1 MNRDDEEDKTNKKK
15 SQSRSRTRES
25 SGSSD
30 PDFETSA
37 AVGGRRGGYATRRTR
52 QVESDPPPHD
62 LSRILPRDPPDC
74 LRRGTKRKSQS
85 SPRLLCFDPAPE
97 DTGGGPVPVAAG
109 GASTSA
115 GGASTSAGGAS
126 NSAGGASTSAG
137 GASTSSGGPSTA
149 AGGPSTSAASGGRD
163 SATPN
168 VAAGGSR
175 EGLDLPVLGS
185 RVSTPT
191 AGPSLGQLYKI
202 RLAVAAASRS
212 AGASRP
218 AGGSVDVSS
227 VSSVVSTPEGSA
239 SAPWADTE
247 TDSQPPR
254 LGSPEAS
261 TPAASSASASPT
273 FGPPLLCPVVERL
286 PEALAAAARPEASR
300 PQPPRPASQRRKR
313 PPARRSRSTS
323 TTRRPP
329 SSPLTAGPRSAFAS
343 VSAEPAEASR
353 ASSVSG
359 VSNVFGASSVSEAST
374 QAVAETHATGLGL
387 LCQAAEAAEAMAAAA
402 QTFTAAAEVSAS
414 AANAARSEPQSRAGG
429 RMASATSS
437 LGTAAVTSSSGI
449 ATAIATPPSGPVT
462 APSAGLAEET
472 SAGPTT
478 ETSAGLAR
486 TSSAGLAS
494 TSSASRAT
502 TSSGVPGTPERI
514 AAGGDGRSPGPSPR
528 QGTPLKLYRVG
539 AKTADGSCCW
549 TTVSPH
555 KDSARASGTAASAG
569 PSGVRFN
576 LEKSESGAARRSAS
590 AEGPSST
597 GRPRGPE
604 RTPEKPAER
613 RRPSRSP
620 RQNSR
625 SPRRKP
631 KSPRQSPRSYRQDS
645 RSPRRDSRMTGR
657 ESARR
662 SPRKS
667 RSSKSPHQS
676 RDDVSE
682 ETMAQAEDSVQGA
695 AALQQ
700 EAGSSHA
707 VLRNL
712 MEQPRSY
719 GHRSVEL
726 PRPAEPLPQETLQN
740 VPAYQQAAGRP
751 HETADDLPGVAERL
765 DAEIHQ
771 QPRAECHGQG
781 LSGPHGAELPHSTEL
796 VHHGTGQLH
805 HDSERLHYDSGRL
818 HYGTERPHHVPEQL
832 HQDTQQLHHDMEA
845 AHPGADERRHGLS
858 HSHHDTER
866 SYRATEIPH
875 DAAATHYQTGSLPL
889 DTREVHHDSETLR
902 PGIARPGRGEEALRL
917 EVQELHVGTEYHY
930 QNFEKQQNVEC
941 GHDQEWQQT
950 AAEAVHQGDADPR
963 ELDSLLQETI
973 NFHEGQESIG
983 MAGHHQSIAGSSH
996 SDVKPI
1002 DIGYENDRLEAAS
1015 FARSR
1020 DIPQHHAQHAAAQVP
1035 QRQHV
1040 PGSAH
1045 QDEEGPYPSPWG
1057 SYQTP
1062 EYHAQG
1068 PDALQDRCEHPNQE
1082 QETHQQVKSPHRDTE
1097 GAHRN
1102 TDDLSMK
1109 SVSPPPAVEAPLVHE
1124 DGAMQ
1129 GAEDLSKKSAGEE
1142 EDVLEE
1148 ARTGLHYRKKRASN
1162 LSADSSMNASTE
1174 HPMQEVRPAMV
1185 RTTGTKTIHVVRV
1198 STEEQDPSP
1207 PPLGPRQIPQLISSH
1222 THSSVSPMQTK
1233 QPAALHPQT
1242 QSASSVGELSQSC
1255 VRQPVI
1261 QHSHKNTNSP
1271 AFEPGQRWGN
1281 EAIYPEVE
1289 LRGSLEEPKSSEQC
1303 TTSCTRGL
1311 TSPLSSDSHLHAPED
1326 PAQGSSPCSDPVAIP
1341 ETITVE
1347 PAQTYERLAS
1357 FRAEQLT
1364 VSRVSAEACVEDD
1377 KPPVKE
1383 ITLSAEQ
1390 KVTQAEDTKT
1400 ILLKGSSTTQEHKVD
1415 TPLGNRENA
1424 PPLIKE
1430 TSLPCE
1436 NANSPVRAREP
1447 VWQVVKEA
1455 EKHSIQ
1461 KNVKHEASRDKEA
1474 ATMSGNQVSS
1484 AGTEVSRGAVAKR
1497 KVQSLAQ
1504 RMIESTEETQRV
1516 RSQVVHPYNNE
1527 RAEARPRPPADQ
1539 QVAAPQQPNT
1549 SFPAVLLPPDPM
1561 VMASQS
1567 PSVHAAQLSDLYLQ
1581 WYMAQQAMY
1590 LSERSE
1596 LQASQYLQR
1605 NGQPSVQAPPALR
1618 PPFPQH
1624 PVLPSFPPPATQQPM
1639 LPTAREASSQTPWYQ
1654 NLTLFQNPSP
1664 QLFQHSASP
1673 VPQNLGPPAYQ
1684 PLGQPAAQY
1693 LNMSLPQY
1701 QGWPP
1706 QLAQPAVFYPNMAP
1720 NVGMLLPQNQGVPY
1734 PGAIL
1739 PVSQHLAVPM
1749 HVPMARHPA
1758 VPDAPSTRSWFSYPA
1773 LDLPQP
1779 AVQKCAQGQSQQ
1791 VGTGAR
1797 RKDQSA
1803 LNSSQQLCSGSTKR
1817 SQRSQVSPAP
1827 SLASA
1832 SSVTSSSTSQGSPL
1846 TIFQELPKGC
1856 RSKKSCA
1863 PKEAKRRRLPK
1874 KDKEETTYGKPL
1886 PALRS
1891 VDGNSRSPLSGSS
1904 EKALHTLEATG
1915 TRMTDQF
1922 SNDAGPPETRA
1933 SATSQSILRPRL
1945 SYQPFR
1951 PVNASVQA
1959 PSLDLPV
1966 LRTSAPRQHSP
1977 KASVHRTSRARK
1989 SVSADGSIASSHSQT
2004 VEMLG
2009 MARAGGDPSL
2019 GELTEMSRFI
2029 QQEQHGEPLAGQ
2041 LPQNI
2046 FQNPTG
2052 PFVGTPSAPPVSQ
2065 TPQFWIPPPAQWP
2078 ALNPAEQS
2086 TQHQPAK
2093 WPWGY

>member
-1 MNRDDEEDKTNKKK
+1 MNKDDEEDKTNKK

-97 DTGGGPVPVAAG
+97 DSGGGLAPAAAG
-109 GASTSA
+109 RAFTSAGGASISAGRASTSA
-115 GGASTSAGGAS
+115 GGASTSAGR
-126 NSAGGASTSAG
+126 ASTSAG
-137 GASTSSGGPSTA
+137 GASTSTGRASTSSGGPSTA
-149 AGGPSTSAASGGRD
+149 PGGPSTSAAAGARD

-175 EGLDLPVLGS
+175 DGLDLSMLGS

-218 AGGSVDVSS
+218 ASGSVDVSS

-343 VSAEPAEASR
+343 VSAEPAAASR

-359 VSNVFGASSVSEAST
+359 ASNVSGASS
-374 QAVAETHATGLGL
+374 QAVAETHTTGLGL

-402 QTFTAAAEVSAS
+402 QTFTAAAEVSAA

-429 RMASATSS
+429 RIALATSS
-437 LGTAAVTSSSGI
+437 FGTAAVTTFSSGI
-449 ATAIATPPSGPVT
+449 ATAIATSSASPVT
-462 APSAGLAEET
+462 APSAGPTDET

-486 TSSAGLAS
+486 SSSAGLAS
-494 TSSASRAT
+494 TSSA
-502 TSSGVPGTPERI
+502 VPGTPERI
-514 AAGGDGRSPGPSPR
+514 AGGGDGRSPGPSSR

-549 TTVSPH
+549 TTISPH
-555 KDSARASGTAASAG
+555 KDSGRASGTAASAG
-569 PSGVRFN
+569 PSGVKFN

-590 AEGPSST
+590 AEGPSSAST

-604 RTPEKPAER
+604 RTPEKPSER

-625 SPRRKP
+625 SLRRKP

-645 RSPRRDSRMTGR
+645 RSPRRDSRTTGR

-667 RSSKSPHQS
+667 RSSKSPHQY
-676 RDDVSE
+676 RDGVSE

-726 PRPAEPLPQETLQN
+726 PRPAEPLTQETLQN

-751 HETADDLPGVAERL
+751 HETTGDLPGVAERL
-765 DAEIHQ
+765 NAEIHQ
-771 QPRAECHGQG
+771 QPRAECHDQG
-781 LSGPHGAELPHSTEL
+781 PAGPQGTEQLHQGTEL
-796 VHHGTGQLH
+796 VHHGTEQPRHTTEQLHHATERLYYGTERLHHGTELLRHGAEQLH
-805 HDSERLHYDSGRL
+805 HDSERPHHDSERL
-818 HYGTERPHHVPEQL
+818 RHGAERPHYVPEQL
-832 HQDTQQLHHDMEA
+832 HQDTQQLHHDMET
-845 AHPGADERRHGLS
+845 AHPGADERRHGPS

-875 DAAATHYQTGSLPL
+875 DAAAAHYQTGSLPL
-889 DTREVHHDSETLR
+889 DTREVHYDSETLR

-917 EVQELHVGTEYHY
+917 EVEELHVGTEYHY

-963 ELDSLLQETI
+963 ELDSLLQETR

-983 MAGHHQSIAGSSH
+983 MARHHQSIAGSSH

-1002 DIGYENDRLEAAS
+1002 DIGYANDRLEAAS

-1035 QRQHV
+1035 QRQPV
-1040 PGSAH
+1040 PGSAY
-1045 QDEEGPYPSPWG
+1045 QGEEGPYPSPWG

-1062 EYHAQG
+1062 DYHAQG

-1109 SVSPPPAVEAPLVHE
+1109 SASPPPAVEGPLVHE

-1129 GAEDLSKKSAGEE
+1129 GAEDPSKKSAGGE

-1174 HPMQEVRPAMV
+1174 HPVPEVRPAM
-1185 RTTGTKTIHVVRV
+1185 GA
-1198 STEEQDPSP
+1198 
-1207 PPLGPRQIPQLISSH
+1207 G
-1222 THSSVSPMQTK
+1222 
-1233 QPAALHPQT
+1233 
-1242 QSASSVGELSQSC
+1242 G
-1255 VRQPVI
+1255 
-1261 QHSHKNTNSP
+1261 
-1271 AFEPGQRWGN
+1271 
-1281 EAIYPEVE
+1281 
-1289 LRGSLEEPKSSEQC
+1289 
-1303 TTSCTRGL
+1303 
-1311 TSPLSSDSHLHAPED
+1311 SSDNNGRA
-1326 PAQGSSPCSDPVAIP
+1326 AGNRNGSSPTCSNCGM
-1341 ETITVE
+1341 T
-1347 PAQTYERLAS
+1347 
-1357 FRAEQLT
+1357 F
-1364 VSRVSAEACVEDD
+1364 
-1377 KPPVKE
+1377 
-1383 ITLSAEQ
+1383 
-1390 KVTQAEDTKT
+1390 
-1400 ILLKGSSTTQEHKVD
+1400 H
-1415 TPLGNRENA
+1415 
-1424 PPLIKE
+1424 
-1430 TSLPCE
+1430 
-1436 NANSPVRAREP
+1436 
-1447 VWQVVKEA
+1447 
-1455 EKHSIQ
+1455 
-1461 KNVKHEASRDKEA
+1461 
-1474 ATMSGNQVSS
+1474 S
-1484 AGTEVSRGAVAKR
+1484 AG
-1497 KVQSLAQ
+1497 
-1504 RMIESTEETQRV
+1504 
-1516 RSQVVHPYNNE
+1516 E
-1527 RAEARPRPPADQ
+1527 RIA
-1539 QVAAPQQPNT
+1539 
-1549 SFPAVLLPPDPM
+1549 
-1561 VMASQS
+1561 
-1567 PSVHAAQLSDLYLQ
+1567 H
-1581 WYMAQQAMY
+1581 
-1590 LSERSE
+1590 
-1596 LQASQYLQR
+1596 
-1605 NGQPSVQAPPALR
+1605 
-1618 PPFPQH
+1618 
-1624 PVLPSFPPPATQQPM
+1624 
-1639 LPTAREASSQTPWYQ
+1639 
-1654 NLTLFQNPSP
+1654 
-1664 QLFQHSASP
+1664 
-1673 VPQNLGPPAYQ
+1673 
-1684 PLGQPAAQY
+1684 
-1693 LNMSLPQY
+1693 
-1701 QGWPP
+1701 
-1706 QLAQPAVFYPNMAP
+1706 
-1720 NVGMLLPQNQGVPY
+1720 
-1734 PGAIL
+1734 
-1739 PVSQHLAVPM
+1739 
-1749 HVPMARHPA
+1749 
-1758 VPDAPSTRSWFSYPA
+1758 
-1773 LDLPQP
+1773 
-1779 AVQKCAQGQSQQ
+1779 
-1791 VGTGAR
+1791 
-1797 RKDQSA
+1797 
-1803 LNSSQQLCSGSTKR
+1803 KR
-1817 SQRSQVSPAP
+1817 SA
-1827 SLASA
+1827 A
-1832 SSVTSSSTSQGSPL
+1832 
-1846 TIFQELPKGC
+1846 C
-1856 RSKKSCA
+1856 
-1863 PKEAKRRRLPK
+1863 
-1874 KDKEETTYGKPL
+1874 
-1886 PALRS
+1886 LR
-1891 VDGNSRSPLSGSS
+1891 V
-1904 EKALHTLEATG
+1904 
-1915 TRMTDQF
+1915 
-1922 SNDAGPPETRA
+1922 
-1933 SATSQSILRPRL
+1933 
-1945 SYQPFR
+1945 
-1951 PVNASVQA
+1951 
-1959 PSLDLPV
+1959 
-1966 LRTSAPRQHSP
+1966 
-1977 KASVHRTSRARK
+1977 
-1989 SVSADGSIASSHSQT
+1989 
-2004 VEMLG
+2004 
-2009 MARAGGDPSL
+2009 
-2019 GELTEMSRFI
+2019 
-2029 QQEQHGEPLAGQ
+2029 GQ
-2041 LPQNI
+2041 
-2046 FQNPTG
+2046 
-2052 PFVGTPSAPPVSQ
+2052 
-2065 TPQFWIPPPAQWP
+2065 
-2078 ALNPAEQS
+2078 
-2086 TQHQPAK
+2086 
-2093 WPWGY
+2093 

>member
-1174 HPMQEVRPAMV
+1174 HPMQEVRPAM
-1185 RTTGTKTIHVVRV
+1185 GA
-1198 STEEQDPSP
+1198 
-1207 PPLGPRQIPQLISSH
+1207 G
-1222 THSSVSPMQTK
+1222 
-1233 QPAALHPQT
+1233 
-1242 QSASSVGELSQSC
+1242 G
-1255 VRQPVI
+1255 
-1261 QHSHKNTNSP
+1261 
-1271 AFEPGQRWGN
+1271 
-1281 EAIYPEVE
+1281 
-1289 LRGSLEEPKSSEQC
+1289 
-1303 TTSCTRGL
+1303 
-1311 TSPLSSDSHLHAPED
+1311 SSDNGRARGNRN
-1326 PAQGSSPCSDPVAIP
+1326 GSSPTCSHCGM
-1341 ETITVE
+1341 T
-1347 PAQTYERLAS
+1347 
-1357 FRAEQLT
+1357 F
-1364 VSRVSAEACVEDD
+1364 
-1377 KPPVKE
+1377 
-1383 ITLSAEQ
+1383 
-1390 KVTQAEDTKT
+1390 
-1400 ILLKGSSTTQEHKVD
+1400 H
-1415 TPLGNRENA
+1415 
-1424 PPLIKE
+1424 
-1430 TSLPCE
+1430 
-1436 NANSPVRAREP
+1436 
-1447 VWQVVKEA
+1447 
-1455 EKHSIQ
+1455 
-1461 KNVKHEASRDKEA
+1461 
-1474 ATMSGNQVSS
+1474 S
-1484 AGTEVSRGAVAKR
+1484 AG
-1497 KVQSLAQ
+1497 
-1504 RMIESTEETQRV
+1504 
-1516 RSQVVHPYNNE
+1516 E
-1527 RAEARPRPPADQ
+1527 RIA
-1539 QVAAPQQPNT
+1539 
-1549 SFPAVLLPPDPM
+1549 
-1561 VMASQS
+1561 
-1567 PSVHAAQLSDLYLQ
+1567 H
-1581 WYMAQQAMY
+1581 
-1590 LSERSE
+1590 
-1596 LQASQYLQR
+1596 
-1605 NGQPSVQAPPALR
+1605 
-1618 PPFPQH
+1618 
-1624 PVLPSFPPPATQQPM
+1624 
-1639 LPTAREASSQTPWYQ
+1639 
-1654 NLTLFQNPSP
+1654 
-1664 QLFQHSASP
+1664 
-1673 VPQNLGPPAYQ
+1673 
-1684 PLGQPAAQY
+1684 
-1693 LNMSLPQY
+1693 
-1701 QGWPP
+1701 
-1706 QLAQPAVFYPNMAP
+1706 
-1720 NVGMLLPQNQGVPY
+1720 
-1734 PGAIL
+1734 
-1739 PVSQHLAVPM
+1739 
-1749 HVPMARHPA
+1749 
-1758 VPDAPSTRSWFSYPA
+1758 
-1773 LDLPQP
+1773 
-1779 AVQKCAQGQSQQ
+1779 
-1791 VGTGAR
+1791 
-1797 RKDQSA
+1797 
-1803 LNSSQQLCSGSTKR
+1803 KR
-1817 SQRSQVSPAP
+1817 SA
-1827 SLASA
+1827 A
-1832 SSVTSSSTSQGSPL
+1832 
-1846 TIFQELPKGC
+1846 C
-1856 RSKKSCA
+1856 
-1863 PKEAKRRRLPK
+1863 
-1874 KDKEETTYGKPL
+1874 
-1886 PALRS
+1886 LR
-1891 VDGNSRSPLSGSS
+1891 V
-1904 EKALHTLEATG
+1904 
-1915 TRMTDQF
+1915 
-1922 SNDAGPPETRA
+1922 
-1933 SATSQSILRPRL
+1933 
-1945 SYQPFR
+1945 
-1951 PVNASVQA
+1951 
-1959 PSLDLPV
+1959 
-1966 LRTSAPRQHSP
+1966 
-1977 KASVHRTSRARK
+1977 
-1989 SVSADGSIASSHSQT
+1989 
-2004 VEMLG
+2004 
-2009 MARAGGDPSL
+2009 
-2019 GELTEMSRFI
+2019 
-2029 QQEQHGEPLAGQ
+2029 GQ
-2041 LPQNI
+2041 
-2046 FQNPTG
+2046 
-2052 PFVGTPSAPPVSQ
+2052 
-2065 TPQFWIPPPAQWP
+2065 
-2078 ALNPAEQS
+2078 
-2086 TQHQPAK
+2086 
-2093 WPWGY
+2093 